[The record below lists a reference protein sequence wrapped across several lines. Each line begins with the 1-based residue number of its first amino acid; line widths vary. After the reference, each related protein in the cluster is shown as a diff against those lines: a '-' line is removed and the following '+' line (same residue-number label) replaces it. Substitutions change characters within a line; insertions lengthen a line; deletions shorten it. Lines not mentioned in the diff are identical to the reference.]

1 MKKKRIF
8 ILAVMLICLALAA
21 TGTLA
26 YFNADDQV
34 HNVITSGNIAID
46 LIEQKQ
52 LEDGSLVPYTN
63 PVDVMPG
70 TDVSKIVTVQNTG
83 VGDAWIRVS
92 VDSTVTFQTPTDAA
106 PQDGDVVLN
115 FDTENWVLKDDYYYY
130 TKPVAANGVT
140 APLFTTVSFSP
151 KMGNIYQGSKL
162 DIVIQAQGVQAAN
175 NGSTVLE
182 AAGWPSSNS

>member
-1 MKKKRIF
+1 MKRRIF
-8 ILAVMLICLALAA
+8 ILATLLVCLALAA

-26 YFNADDQV
+26 YFNADAQV
-34 HNVITSGNIAID
+34 HHVITSGNIAID

-52 LEDGSLVPYTN
+52 LADGSLVPYTD

-83 VGDAWIRVS
+83 VSDAWIRVA
-92 VDSTVTFQTPTDAA
+92 VDSAVMFQTPANTA
-106 PQDGDVVLN
+106 PQEGDIVLD
-115 FDTENWVLKDDYYYY
+115 FDTENWTLKDGYYYY
-130 TKPVAANGVT
+130 TRPVTASSIT

-151 KMGNIYQGSKL
+151 QMGNIYQDSKL
-162 DIVIQAQGVQAAN
+162 DIIIQAQGVQAAN
-175 NGSTVLE
+175 NGSNVLE

>member
-1 MKKKRIF
+1 MKKRRVF

-26 YFNADDQV
+26 YFNADKQV

-52 LEDGSLVPYTN
+52 LEDGSLVPYTD

-70 TDVSKIVTVQNTG
+70 TDVSKIVTVQNNG
-83 VGDAWIRVS
+83 VGDAWIRVC
-92 VDSTVTFQTPTDAA
+92 VDSAVTFKTTTGAA
-106 PQDGDVVLN
+106 PQESDIALD
-115 FDTENWVLKDDYYYY
+115 FDTENWILKDGYYYY
-130 TKPVAANGVT
+130 TKPVTANGVT
-140 APLFTTVSFSP
+140 TPLFTTVSFSP

-162 DIVIQAQGVQAAN
+162 DIVIQAQGVQVAN